1 MRNKLKSLWRWHRT
15 LCRKCRRESDYPCRG
30 CGEIA
35 LVKALAAE
43 NKRLRE
49 TINLLTVKKALQ
61 NAGTLDPADLPFQEV
76 LDECKQ

>member
-15 LCRKCRRESDYPCRG
+15 LCRKCRREADYPCRG

-49 TINLLTVKKALQ
+49 TIN
-61 NAGTLDPADLPFQEV
+61 
-76 LDECKQ
+76 

>member
-15 LCRKCRRESDYPCRG
+15 LNRKCRREADYPCRG

-43 NKRLRE
+43 NKNLRAV
-49 TINLLTVKKALQ
+49 IAANKALQ
-61 NAGTLDPADLPFQEV
+61 DALTSEPVALPFPEV
-76 LDECKQ
+76 LDECKP

>member
-15 LCRKCRRESDYPCRG
+15 LNRKCRREADYPCRG

-43 NKRLRE
+43 NKNLRAV
-49 TINLLTVKKALQ
+49 IAANKALQ
-61 NAGTLDPADLPFQEV
+61 DALTSDTVDLPFPEV

>member
-15 LCRKCRRESDYPCRG
+15 LNRKCRREADYPCRG

-43 NKRLRE
+43 NKRLQE
-49 TINLLTVKKALQ
+49 TINLLTVKMALQ
-61 NAGTLDPADLPFQEV
+61 DAGALDPADLPFPEV
-76 LDECKQ
+76 LGECKR